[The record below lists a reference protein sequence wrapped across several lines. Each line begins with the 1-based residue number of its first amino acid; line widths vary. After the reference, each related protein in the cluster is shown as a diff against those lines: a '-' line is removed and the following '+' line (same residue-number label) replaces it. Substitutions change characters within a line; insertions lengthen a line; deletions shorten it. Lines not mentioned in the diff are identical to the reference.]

1 MKHVK
6 KSLAVLFLGGMVAL
20 TACKKDS
27 KAPEDEIS
35 QATLAKISNLGF
47 STANVQKLAE
57 GYLVEGDIT
66 LSEANLNEVPTSPN
80 LRIAEVEQYRTFNLV
95 TGSPR
100 TITVSTIG
108 NISSGLS
115 NGIDEAISRYNAEK
129 LGLTFVRGGSN
140 GGGTINIRLVNTGQY
155 IASSGFPSG
164 GNPYPEV
171 KYARRFQD
179 YSLGFVATVVA
190 HELGHCVGFRHTD
203 YMNRSFSCGTGGNEG
218 QETTGVGAV
227 QIPGTPSGPDAG
239 SWMLA
244 CLSSTTNRP
253 FNNNDKTAL
262 DYLY

>member
-6 KSLAVLFLGGMVAL
+6 KTLAVLFLGGMVAL

-35 QATLAKISNLGF
+35 QATLAKISNLAF

-155 IASSGFPSG
+155 MLPQAFRVVVTPILKLNMQGVFKIIA
-164 GNPYPEV
+164 
-171 KYARRFQD
+171 
-179 YSLGFVATVVA
+179 
-190 HELGHCVGFRHTD
+190 
-203 YMNRSFSCGTGGNEG
+203 
-218 QETTGVGAV
+218 
-227 QIPGTPSGPDAG
+227 
-239 SWMLA
+239 W
-244 CLSSTTNRP
+244 
-253 FNNNDKTAL
+253 AL
-262 DYLY
+262 